1 MDKYLT
7 DKKYWEKR
15 ASKYNKLQWARREE
29 YIKAFIDSCEP
40 EKEDTVLDLGTG
52 TGTIAYAIAPKV
64 KNVVGI
70 DISDAMLNEAQK
82 HNHTDKIEYMKGD
95 VRVLPFLDNSFT
107 LVTARMI
114 FHYLLTGLNRAVKE
128 SYRVLKPGGSFCL
141 SEGVP
146 PDKCVKDFYK
156 KIFELKEK
164 RLTFFPED
172 LEKLHKNGGFKNIKM
187 REFIM
192 HHCSIRNWLD
202 NAGNLTGEVK
212 KKIYEMHLTLHDK
225 GRKAY
230 NMEMTKDDCFIDMK
244 FVIVSGRK

>member
-1 MDKYLT
+1 MDKYLI

-15 ASKYNKLQWARREE
+15 ASRYDKLQWAGREE

-40 EKEDTVLDLGTG
+40 DKEDTVLDLGTG

-70 DISDAMLNEAQK
+70 DISGAMLNEAQK
-82 HNHTDKIEYMKGD
+82 HNHTDNVEYMKGD
-95 VRVLPFLDNSFT
+95 VRGLPFLDNSFT

-114 FHYLLTGLNRAVKE
+114 FHYLLAGLNRAVKE

-146 PDKCVKDFYK
+146 PDKCVKDFYRE
-156 KIFELKEK
+156 IFELKEK

-172 LEKLHKNGGFKNIKM
+172 LEKLHKNGGFNIGIGALM
-187 REFIM
+187 NQLFWSVIIIAVLQNIYWI
-192 HHCSIRNWLD
+192 SIVILMYSN
-202 NAGNLTGEVK
+202 
-212 KKIYEMHLTLHDK
+212 Y
-225 GRKAY
+225 RK
-230 NMEMTKDDCFIDMK
+230 EISF
-244 FVIVSGRK
+244 RKHEI